1 MFTALIPLLG
11 GILDKVIP
19 DPARRAEAK
28 LALLEAQQAGALNEL
43 KAMQDIIVAEASS
56 EHVLTATWRPVV
68 MLTFTALVVAHFLGL
83 TAENVSEEM
92 VDGLLQIVQYGLTGY
107 IVGRSAEKVM
117 AWKCS
122 ASLAF

>member
-107 IVGRSAEKVM
+107 IVGRSAEKGIA
-117 AWKCS
+117 AWKK
-122 ASLAF
+122 